1 MFRICHP
8 ERSEGSAVATI
19 GIADSSPPRPRRGDR
34 DEDEKVV
41 MNQISTSGRDHQ
53 RSNSSTLF
61 LLLSGVIALLLIP
74 TSAAAQSC
82 ALCYTQASS
91 AGARMI
97 EALRSGILVLI
108 IPPTLMTVGMFFVIH
123 RKTYQYR
130 HREGEIDTQ
139 ATDPQAQ

>member
-1 MFRICHP
+1 MNLKSKSRC
-8 ERSEGSAVATI
+8 GST
-19 GIADSSPPRPRRGDR
+19 
-34 DEDEKVV
+34 
-41 MNQISTSGRDHQ
+41 H
-53 RSNSSTLF
+53 SNSNA
-61 LLLSGVIALLLIP
+61 LLLRLTGVIALLLTP
-74 TSAAAQSC
+74 ASAAAQSC

-130 HREGEIDTQ
+130 NREGEIDAS
-139 ATDPQAQ
+139 ATDPKTH